1 MMNIIF
7 NIIKGVFL
15 LPLKAVVVGAFVFVG
30 NIVLFGFAMLAGIVM
45 VAIPFILRLAAIL
58 AMFWFIGAVVSA
70 LCQIKKRR

>member
-15 LPLKAVVVGAFVFVG
+15 LPLIAVVVGAFVFVG
-30 NIVLFGFAMLAGIVM
+30 NIVLFEFAMLAGIVM